1 MATRSVASP
10 ERPIAN
16 SAALILKAPRLLLMG
31 AIRVYQSTVGPALPQ
46 ACRFEPTCSH
56 YAYTALE
63 RYGVFRG
70 TWLALRRLARCQPFG
85 GSGYDPVP

>member
-1 MATRSVASP
+1 MHNVATRHTHAGFQRIGNV
-10 ERPIAN
+10 
-16 SAALILKAPRLLLMG
+16 PRRMLMG

-46 ACRFEPTCSH
+46 ACRYKPTCSH
-56 YAYTALE
+56 YAYTALQ
-63 RYGVFRG
+63 RYGVFKG

>member
-1 MATRSVASP
+1 MAIRSVASP

>member
-1 MATRSVASP
+1 MHGMATMLTP
-10 ERPIAN
+10 
-16 SAALILKAPRLLLMG
+16 AALHRIGEVPRLILMA

-46 ACRFEPTCSH
+46 ACRYEPTCSH
-56 YAYTALE
+56 YAYTALA

-70 TWLALRRLARCQPFG
+70 TWLAVRRLARCQPFG

>member
-1 MATRSVASP
+1 MSTSVTST
-10 ERPIAN
+10 EQPI
-16 SAALILKAPRLLLMG
+16 SKPIDLVLKAPRLLLMG
-31 AIRVYQSTVGPALPQ
+31 AIRVYQSTVGPALPR
-46 ACRFEPTCSH
+46 ACRFEPSCSQ

-70 TWLALRRLARCQPFG
+70 TWLAMRRLARCQPFG

>member
-1 MATRSVASP
+1 MATRLTATGLH
-10 ERPIAN
+10 RIGD
-16 SAALILKAPRLLLMG
+16 APRLLLMA
-31 AIRVYQSTVGPALPQ
+31 AIRVYQSTVGPALPR
-46 ACRFEPTCSH
+46 ACRFEPTCSY

-70 TWLALRRLARCQPFG
+70 TGLALRRLARCQPFG

>member
-1 MATRSVASP
+1 MHMSAASS
-10 ERPIAN
+10 ERPIAKPVD
-16 SAALILKAPRLLLMG
+16 LVLKTPRLLLMG
-31 AIRVYQSTVGPALPQ
+31 AIRVYQSTVGPALLQ

>member
-1 MATRSVASP
+1 MLSMHSTIAATGLQHVGRT
-10 ERPIAN
+10 
-16 SAALILKAPRLLLMG
+16 PRLLLMG
-31 AIRVYQSTVGPALPQ
+31 LIRVYQSTIGPALPQ

-63 RYGVFRG
+63 RHGVFRG